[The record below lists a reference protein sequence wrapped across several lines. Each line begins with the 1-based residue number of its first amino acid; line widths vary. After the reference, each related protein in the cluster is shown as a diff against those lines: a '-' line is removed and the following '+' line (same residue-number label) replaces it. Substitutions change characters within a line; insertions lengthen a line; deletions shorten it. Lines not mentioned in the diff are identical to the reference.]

1 MNFWKTD
8 SFTPYSSYGQSF
20 CIFKRMKFILPFFSL
35 ILLQACSKNEKVSD
49 NELPVVTITSPNN
62 NQVFGVGETINITG
76 TLSDNQKLTEVHAHI
91 SNNSTGTLLIDIHR
105 NPGAATYSLNES
117 FLTQAGINY
126 KIQVIAKDNS
136 ANENRSTVEITIN

>member
-1 MNFWKTD
+1 
-8 SFTPYSSYGQSF
+8 
-20 CIFKRMKFILPFFSL
+20 MKFPLPL
-35 ILLQACSKNEKVSD
+35 LLVILLPACSKNEKVKD

-62 NQVFGVGETINITG
+62 NQVFSAGETVNITG
-76 TLSDNQKLTEVHAHI
+76 TLSDNQKLTEVHVHI

-105 NPGAATYSLNES
+105 NPGAPTYSLNES

-136 ANENRSTVEITIN
+136 ANENRSTVEITSN

>member
-1 MNFWKTD
+1 
-8 SFTPYSSYGQSF
+8 
-20 CIFKRMKFILPFFSL
+20 MK
-35 ILLQACSKNEKVSD
+35 D

-62 NQVFGVGETINITG
+62 NQVFSAGETVNITG
-76 TLSDNQKLTEVHAHI
+76 TLSDNQKLTEVHVHI

-105 NPGAATYSLNES
+105 NPGAATYNLNES

-136 ANENRSTVEITIN
+136 ANENRSTVEITSN

>member
-1 MNFWKTD
+1 
-8 SFTPYSSYGQSF
+8 
-20 CIFKRMKFILPFFSL
+20 MKSL
-35 ILLQACSKNEKVSD
+35 VPLLLVILLQACSKNETVKD

-62 NQVFGVGETINITG
+62 NQVFSAGEMVAIKG
-76 TLSDNQKLTEVHAHI
+76 TLSDNQKLTEVHVHI

-117 FLTQAGINY
+117 FLTQPGINY

-136 ANENRSTVEITIN
+136 ANENRSAVEITSN

>member
-1 MNFWKTD
+1 
-8 SFTPYSSYGQSF
+8 
-20 CIFKRMKFILPFFSL
+20 MKFLLPL
-35 ILLQACSKNEKVSD
+35 LLVILLQACSGNEKMKD
-49 NELPVVTITSPNN
+49 NEPPVVTITSPNN
-62 NQVFGVGETINITG
+62 NQVFSAGETVNITG
-76 TLSDNQKLTEVHAHI
+76 TLTDNQKLTEVHIHV

-136 ANENRSTVEITIN
+136 ANENRSTVEITSN

>member
-8 SFTPYSSYGQSF
+8 IFAPHSSYGQSF
-20 CIFKRMKFILPFFSL
+20 CIFKRMNLILPFISL
-35 ILLQACSKNEKVSD
+35 ILLQACSKNEKASD

-62 NQVFGVGETINITG
+62 NQVFSAGETVTIKG
-76 TLSDNQKLTEVHAHI
+76 TLSDNQKLTEVHVHI

-117 FLTQAGINY
+117 FVAQGGINY
-126 KIQVIAKDNS
+126 KIQIIAKDNS
-136 ANENRSTVEITIN
+136 ANENRSTVEITSN